1 MTEPTPPPTSAASRL
16 LERLNLLDKSLA
28 DARTD
33 IRHAASRRATA
44 GLALAVLALG
54 TLLVVSSVNRVGTE
68 HSACIRGN
76 DTRTTLLEVSELERK
91 AMLEGFVSVLSA
103 GRDADTLS
111 RNRKAGEAILANI
124 AGNPDIVAKR
134 SELGPRN
141 CDVHPL
147 DYLGF

>member
-1 MTEPTPPPTSAASRL
+1 MTTATAAAGRL
-16 LERLNLLDKSLA
+16 LDRLGELDQALA
-28 DARTD
+28 AARKD

-44 GLALAVLALG
+44 GLALAVLALAA
-54 TLLVVSSVNRVGTE
+54 LLVISSVNRVGAE
-68 HSACIRGN
+68 HSACVRGN

-91 AMLEGFVSVLSA
+91 AMVDGFVSVLSG

-111 RNRKAGEAILANI
+111 RNRKAGDAILANI

-134 SELGPRN
+134 ADLGPRD
-141 CDVHPL
+141 CTVGPL